1 MCHGRGLGGRTCT
14 AQTRQIVFTVVPS
27 FLDAKMI
34 ISNPVSPTR
43 SGFPDSGP
51 DPDFLRVCSPEKVWF
66 LFKSPDLNKILT
78 LNALNS
84 QWTVGM
90 MSLTLG
96 SVDASTNPKI

>member
-1 MCHGRGLGGRTCT
+1 MIVSRDRVLTKRTKT
-14 AQTRQIVFTVVPS
+14 
-27 FLDAKMI
+27 LYYDAVYA
-34 ISNPVSPTR
+34 VSPTR

-66 LFKSPDLNKILT
+66 LFKSLDLNKILT
-78 LNALNS
+78 PNALNS

-90 MSLTLG
+90 MSLALG

>member
-1 MCHGRGLGGRTCT
+1 MVEVPPPPFPIGGE
-14 AQTRQIVFTVVPS
+14 A
-27 FLDAKMI
+27 
-34 ISNPVSPTR
+34 VSPTR

-66 LFKSPDLNKILT
+66 LFKSLDLNKILT
-78 LNALNS
+78 PNALNS

-90 MSLTLG
+90 MSLALG

>member
-1 MCHGRGLGGRTCT
+1 MKGAWQATPTTRGPKGVNYH
-14 AQTRQIVFTVVPS
+14 VFIRVS
-27 FLDAKMI
+27 AHM
-34 ISNPVSPTR
+34 NAVSPTR

-78 LNALNS
+78 PNALNS

-90 MSLTLG
+90 MSLALR